1 MVRVLLYFLVL
12 IGVQGALSRLL
23 PMTVTPPDLF
33 LLTGVALAL
42 RWRPWLAVLGAFGVG
57 LAQDV
62 LGHGALGFHAAGV
75 AGGALLVLGLRKF
88 LAGGGFLQVTV
99 TVLTAVV
106 GQWAAF
112 LVISYWLRNDLV
124 TIPSLMNVL
133 PIMLAG
139 TLILAAPVERAA
151 GWAFGPRAG
160 AEESLT

>member
-1 MVRVLLYFLVL
+1 MRVLLYFLIL

-23 PMTVTPPDLF
+23 PVAVTPPDLF

-57 LAQDV
+57 LVQDV

-75 AGGALLVLGLRKF
+75 AGGALLVLGLRKYVSD
-88 LAGGGFLQVTV
+88 GGLLQVVV
-99 TVLTAVV
+99 TVLTAVL

-112 LVISYWLRNDLV
+112 LIISYWLRNDLV
-124 TIPSLMNVL
+124 TVPSLSNVL

-139 TLILAAPVERAA
+139 TLLLAAPVERAA
-151 GWAFGPRAG
+151 AWAFGPRPG
-160 AEESLT
+160 GEEGRA